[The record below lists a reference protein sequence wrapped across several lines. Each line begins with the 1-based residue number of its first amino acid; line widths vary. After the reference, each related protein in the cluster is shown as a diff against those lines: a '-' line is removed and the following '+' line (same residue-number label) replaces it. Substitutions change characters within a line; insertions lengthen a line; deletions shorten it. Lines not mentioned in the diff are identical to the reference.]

1 MSKKDKVLLISMI
14 GLIIL
19 LFIKS
24 FVLDD
29 YKPKNNLE
37 EEFKAKVEQIVD
49 EKYNTG
55 LYEKN
60 VISVRI
66 VKISEMSE
74 KERTR
79 KDKDDNEYYASG
91 VYKAKIR
98 KYILGVLPFAEERI
112 LDIDLD

>member
-24 FVLDD
+24 FALDD
-29 YKPKNNLE
+29 YKPKNNSE
-37 EEFKAKVEQIVD
+37 EEFKAKVEQILD
-49 EKYNTG
+49 DKYNTG
-55 LYEKN
+55 LYKN
-60 VISVRI
+60 NLIVVRV

-74 KERTR
+74 KERTL
-79 KDKDDNEYYASG
+79 KDKEDNEYYASG

-112 LDIDLD
+112 LDIDLE